1 MEKKAKVKF
10 SKMTEMFK
18 EITSNGQCGKTS
30 EADFWSNHPEQKQV
44 EYDESMVF
52 DGQQCEG
59 MILHYKNLLN
69 NLILFWELSIFEIWN

>member
-1 MEKKAKVKF
+1 MKEQTQSFLEIKAKVKF

-18 EITSNGQCGKTS
+18 EITSNGKCGKTS

-69 NLILFWELSIFEIWN
+69 N

>member
-30 EADFWSNHPEQKQV
+30 RADFWSNHPEQKQV

-59 MILHYKNLLN
+59 MILHYKKSA
-69 NLILFWELSIFEIWN
+69 E